1 MAAGTAISEDDGGI
15 AASSGCLLNRL
26 LTDMSVATPE
36 ITGRDKGG
44 GLFTAKG
51 RRAALN
57 AALPLLASY
66 FADAATWD
74 LEVSSQIGTAEADG
88 NRDKELE
95 DFAAGARLR
104 ASLAAADRLL
114 QILNTVA
121 AQPTF
126 RYTQVSAES
135 VGTIRGRLD
144 LARYSRQQGRINVPR
159 RYPIRLVE
167 RESATPE
174 NVLAAYA
181 AMWIRRDL
189 AAAPRYILP
198 SASPEARELER
209 LEQALR
215 RSMGLPLLAGT
226 AEHATAVWRRSSL
239 DALIDTVIRRL
250 EAGHVARPEPYQELV
265 EWVRSTREGAP
276 VAELGAREWSFYGQA
291 FDTKLF
297 EIWCL
302 VGLANQITAN
312 IGAPVG
318 PLRSL
323 AARNR
328 GPMFVWNVGGG
339 TLRLYFQPSL
349 GALTAGGVVWS
360 YDGGGDLRGF
370 PDLAVT
376 ADTFTGRSLALFD
389 PKLRRRS
396 ASPTEEIYKLL
407 GYFGNLHHDK
417 PPIGAILYYSPSL
430 PTDRKLTSAAGGEI
444 HAIGLDP
451 ELSLDQQFS
460 AAAGL
465 AVRITGLGETSL
477 TLLRES
483 AADKNDEGAEH
494 AAEVRQAIAVDMMRR
509 AASVLPA
516 ASLAPTRK
524 QTAATLQSVWARLSD
539 EAQTMIVTAEYFA
552 NTAPDDADHSGPLL
566 GLAAAIERLLREAIF
581 DPAAAESPGVLP
593 PGQTLGSCLRTLDL
607 ALRNHT
613 DPVARAIRGTLQ
625 RRPQIDQ
632 QQLRA
637 IVPAAQAMNRNY
649 RIPAA
654 HAELVFATTWAQG
667 REVILHPS
675 NGLLPQLAHALVFPP
690 VPPVAGG

>member
-1 MAAGTAISEDDGGI
+1 MSAPVPEVTDRGEAGGH
-15 AASSGCLLNRL
+15 
-26 LTDMSVATPE
+26 
-36 ITGRDKGG
+36 
-44 GLFTAKG
+44 FTATG

-74 LEVSSQIGTAEADG
+74 LEISSQIGTAGADED
-88 NRDKELE
+88 RDTELD

-114 QILNTVA
+114 QILNAVA

-174 NVLAAYA
+174 NILAAYA

-189 AAAPRYILP
+189 AAAPRHILP
-198 SASPEARELER
+198 SASPEKRELQR
-209 LEQALR
+209 LEQALK
-215 RSMGLPLLAGT
+215 RSLGVPLLAGT
-226 AEHATAVWRRSSL
+226 AQHAIAVWRRSSL
-239 DALIDTVIRRL
+239 ETLIDAVTRRIQ
-250 EAGHVARPEPYQELV
+250 AGHVARPEPYQELV
-265 EWVRSTREGAP
+265 EWISATREGRP
-276 VAELGAREWSFYGQA
+276 VADVGAREWSFYDQA

-302 VGLANQITAN
+302 VQLANRITAN

-318 PLRSL
+318 PVRSL
-323 AARNR
+323 AARKT
-328 GPMFVWNVGGG
+328 GPMFVWNVGAG
-339 TLRLYFQPSL
+339 TLRLHFQPSL
-349 GALTAGGVVWS
+349 GTLTTGGVVWN
-360 YDGGGDLRGF
+360 YDSGSDLRGF

-376 ADTFTGRSLALFD
+376 ADTVTGRDLALFD

-396 ASPTEEIYKLL
+396 AAPTEEIYKLL

-417 PPIGAILYYSPSL
+417 PPVGAILYYSPGS
-430 PTDRKLTSAAGGEI
+430 PADYKLTSAAGGEI

-451 ELSLDQQFS
+451 ELSSDRQFP
-460 AAAGL
+460 AAAEL
-465 AVRITGLGETSL
+465 ALHTTGLSETSL
-477 TLLRES
+477 TLLRAPTGTTDAERAEQ
-483 AADKNDEGAEH
+483 AAS
-494 AAEVRQAIAVDMMRR
+494 VRQAIAVEAMMC
-509 AASVLPA
+509 AASTLPA

-524 QTAATLQSVWARLSD
+524 QTAATLQSIWARLSD
-539 EAQTMIVTAEYFA
+539 AAQTMIVTAEYFA

-566 GLAAAIERLLREAIF
+566 GLAAAVERLLRETIF
-581 DPAAAESPGVLP
+581 DPAAAESPGTFP
-593 PGQTLGSCLRTLDL
+593 PGQTLGSNLRTLDL

-613 DPVARAIRGTLQ
+613 SSEAQAVRRTLQ

-632 QQLRA
+632 QQLRT
-637 IVPAAQAMNRNY
+637 IVPAAKAMNRDY

-654 HAELVFATTWAQG
+654 HADLVSATTWAHG

-675 NGLLPQLAHALVFPP
+675 NGLLTQLVGALGLATDPP
-690 VPPVAGG
+690 SLRLDR